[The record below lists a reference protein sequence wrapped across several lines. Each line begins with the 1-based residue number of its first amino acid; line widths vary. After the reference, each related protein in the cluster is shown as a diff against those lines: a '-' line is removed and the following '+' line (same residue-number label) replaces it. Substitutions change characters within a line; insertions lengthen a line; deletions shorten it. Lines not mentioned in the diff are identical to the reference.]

1 MRRSHA
7 AVRWSIAVAIVCLL
21 ASASLRAGQSA
32 PAPSSDTS
40 PVSEQYFKN
49 IQVLKGMPVDTFF
62 DAMGMFA
69 ASMGNDCTFCHSKE
83 VGFRRE
89 AFADTTPRIQRARQ
103 MIGMMRAL
111 NEQYFGGRP
120 RVTCFTCH
128 RGQYSPVDAPSFL
141 IQYGVPVEDPDVI
154 NFPIEAGIS
163 ADQVFER
170 YLTAIGGTA
179 ALAKITSFRATG
191 TYAGF
196 DTGQEEVPVE
206 IFAKAPNQR
215 TWIVKLPAGDSYRVF
230 DGMNGWIAG
239 PDSPAPLFTL
249 ATGNLDRARI
259 EATLAFPAAI
269 KQLYQRWRVGR
280 TTIDDRDVVIV
291 QGTTSGLLPVN
302 LYFDEKS
309 GLLVRVV
316 RWNQTMVG
324 PVPSEIN
331 YGDYRAVA
339 GVQMPFTWTATQ
351 TYMQMTITLRE
362 VSVNVPI
369 DASRFAKPREFRAA
383 NR

>member
-1 MRRSHA
+1 MMRRSNA
-7 AVRWSIAVAIVCLL
+7 AASWSMAAAMVCLL

-32 PAPSSDTS
+32 PEASL
-40 PVSEQYFKN
+40 VSEQYFKN

-69 ASMGNDCTFCHSKE
+69 ASMGNDCTFCHAKE
-83 VGFRRE
+83 AGFRRE
-89 AFADTTPRIQRARQ
+89 AFAETTPRIQRARQ
-103 MIGMMRAL
+103 MIRMMQAI
-111 NEQYFGGRP
+111 NDQNFGGRP

-141 IQYGVPVEDPDVI
+141 IQYGVPVDDPDII
-154 NFPIEAGIS
+154 NFPTEPGVS

-179 ALAKITSFRATG
+179 ALAKITSFTATG

-196 DTGQEEVPVE
+196 DTGQEEVPVQ
-206 IFAKAPNQR
+206 IYAKAPNQR
-215 TWIVKLPAGDSYRVF
+215 TWIVKLPQGDSYRVF
-230 DGMNGWIAG
+230 DGVNGWFAG

-259 EATLAFPAAI
+259 EAVLAFPAAI
-269 KQLYQRWRVGR
+269 KQLYPRWRVGR
-280 TTIDDRDVVIV
+280 TLIDERDVIIV
-291 QGTTSGLLPVN
+291 QGTTPGLLPVN
-302 LYFDEKS
+302 LYFDDKS

-316 RWNQTMVG
+316 RWNQTLVG

-331 YGDYRAVA
+331 YGDYRTVT
-339 GVQMPFTWTATQ
+339 GIQMPFTWTATQ

-362 VSVNVPI
+362 VSVNVPV
-369 DASRFAKPREFRAA
+369 DASRFARPREFRAA
-383 NR
+383 SR

>member
-1 MRRSHA
+1 MMRRSNA
-7 AVRWSIAVAIVCLL
+7 AASWSMAAAMLCLL
-21 ASASLRAGQSA
+21 AGASLRAGQSA
-32 PAPSSDTS
+32 PEASL
-40 PVSEQYFKN
+40 VSEQYFKN

-69 ASMGNDCTFCHSKE
+69 ASMGNDCTFCHAKE
-83 VGFRRE
+83 AGFRRE
-89 AFADTTPRIQRARQ
+89 AFAETTPRIQRARQ
-103 MIGMMRAL
+103 MIGMMQAL

-128 RGQYSPVDAPSFL
+128 RGQYAPVSAPSFL
-141 IQYGVPVEDPDVI
+141 IQYGVPTEDPDI
-154 NFPIEAGIS
+154 IDFPTEQGVS
-163 ADQVFER
+163 ADQVFDR

-179 ALAKITSFRATG
+179 ALAKITSFTATG

-196 DTGQEEVPVE
+196 DTGQEEVPVQ

-215 TWIVKLPAGDSYRVF
+215 TWIVKLPQGDSYRVF
-230 DGMNGWIAG
+230 DGVNGWIAG

-249 ATGNLDRARI
+249 VTGNLDRARI
-259 EATLAFPAAI
+259 EAILAFPAAI
-269 KQLYQRWRVGR
+269 KQLYPRWRAGR
-280 TTIDDRDVVIV
+280 TLIDDRDVIV
-291 QGTTSGLLPVN
+291 MQGTAPGLLPVN
-302 LYFDEKS
+302 FYFDDKT

-316 RWNQTMVG
+316 RWNQTPVG

-331 YGDYRAVA
+331 YGDYRTVA
-339 GVQMPFTWTATQ
+339 GIQMPFTWTATQ

-362 VSVNVPI
+362 VSVNVPV

-383 NR
+383 SR